1 MSDCIFCAIVEGR
14 APASIVYS
22 DELCCAFM
30 DVQPVNQGH
39 ILVIPREH
47 ITGPQAID
55 GDNADVAG
63 HLIAVSTRIAR
74 ELGIAADGYRLVLN
88 EGRQG
93 GQSVYHM
100 HLHLLGG
107 RPMGWPPG

>member
-1 MSDCIFCAIVEGR
+1 MSCIFCEIAAGERPADRVYEDDRVVAFRDINPM
-14 APASIVYS
+14 APV
-22 DELCCAFM
+22 
-30 DVQPVNQGH
+30 H

-47 ITGPQAID
+47 IPGPQAID
-55 GDNADVAG
+55 GANADVAG

-74 ELGIAADGYRLVLN
+74 DLGIAADGYRLVLN

>member
-1 MSDCIFCAIVEGR
+1 MSCIFCEIAAGDGEADLVYEDDR
-14 APASIVYS
+14 AV
-22 DELCCAFM
+22 AFRDINPM
-30 DVQPVNQGH
+30 APVH

-47 ITGPQAID
+47 IPGPHAVD
-55 GDNADVAG
+55 DANAGIAG
-63 HLIAVSTRIAR
+63 HLIAVAAR
-74 ELGIAADGYRLVLN
+74 VARDLGIVGDGYRLVLN

-93 GQSVYHM
+93 GQSVHHM

>member
-1 MSDCIFCAIVEGR
+1 MKCIFCEIAAGARPADRVYEDDQAVAFRDINPM
-14 APASIVYS
+14 APV
-22 DELCCAFM
+22 
-30 DVQPVNQGH
+30 H